1 MKNFLFLI
9 VLIMFLSAC
18 TNKEDNKD
26 ISNKKN
32 YDLNNN
38 FEKEMGSLSVLEFE
52 QKINEGKYELIDIRS
67 SHELN
72 VTGFLEGAINIEYYE
87 DDFFEK
93 IANLDKNKKYLIY
106 CNSGNRTGHTLQIME
121 ELGFMNVSH
130 LEGGIQDWIANNK
143 KTISCSDSDIC

>member
-38 FEKEMGSLSVLEFE
+38 FEKEMWSLSVLEFE
-52 QKINEGKYELIDIRS
+52 QKINEWKYELIDIRS

-72 VTGFLEGAINIEYYE
+72 VTWFLEWAINIEYYE

-106 CNSGNRTGHTLQIME
+106 CNSWNRTGHTLQIME
-121 ELGFMNVSH
+121 ELWFMNVSH
-130 LEGGIQDWIANNK
+130 LEWWIQDWIANNK